1 MSGRGPAGRSSGG
14 GRGGRDGRGRG
25 GRRGGRGRGRN
36 NNNKRSSGRGG
47 GGTVPMDVENNDT
60 TTTIPASGFDNS
72 MSTMQQQKPS
82 QQLQQNQKQ
91 PATMQTTTNSGGN
104 EKKQLAH
111 ITNHK
116 FAELQISA
124 ESRRALS
131 TVFKYEYMTTVQAE
145 TLPLILSE
153 GGNKDCLAKAKTGTG
168 ASLLLCVLL
177 LIFYNSI
184 DCLVGLFFSIV
195 SLTTIFNTP
204 ILCVCI
210 IYVYIHTGKTLAFMI
225 PTIELII
232 SKNNNKQS
240 SSSSSSS
247 SDIYCLVISP
257 TRELAQQISTETE
270 KLLTFHHPNLRKVVT
285 LVGGTNKNKDI
296 KALRGKV
303 PIVVAT
309 PGRLLDHL
317 QNSNLNDRMANLDCL
332 ILDEADQLLD
342 MGFRPGKLK
351 SL

>member
-14 GRGGRDGRGRG
+14 GRGGRGGRGRG

-47 GGTVPMDVENNDT
+47 GGGGGTVPMDVENNNT

-72 MSTMQQQKPS
+72 SMSNMQQQQQQKPS

-91 PATMQTTTNSGGN
+91 PATMQTTTNSCGDN

-145 TLPLILSE
+145 TLPLILNE

-177 LIFYNSI
+177 LIFYNMGSA
-184 DCLVGLFFSIV
+184 FSIS
-195 SLTTIFNTP
+195 SLTTISNTP
-204 ILCVCI
+204 I
-210 IYVYIHTGKTLAFMI
+210 
-225 PTIELII
+225 
-232 SKNNNKQS
+232 S
-240 SSSSSSS
+240 
-247 SDIYCLVISP
+247 
-257 TRELAQQISTETE
+257 
-270 KLLTFHHPNLRKVVT
+270 
-285 LVGGTNKNKDI
+285 
-296 KALRGKV
+296 
-303 PIVVAT
+303 
-309 PGRLLDHL
+309 
-317 QNSNLNDRMANLDCL
+317 RM
-332 ILDEADQLLD
+332 
-342 MGFRPGKLK
+342 
-351 SL
+351 